1 MAWWTL
7 WLVGNFAVNFAARS
21 YTGAETAEEL
31 RTGTILYM
39 VSDAMSVAGA
49 LLAIVVLRR
58 ATGRLDARA
67 ATAPTPAPP
76 EPESDL
82 AAPERP
88 TGAPA

>member
-39 VSDAMSVAGA
+39 SVAGA
-49 LLAIVVLRR
+49 LLAIVGADTGAAGAGERPGGARAPHRR
-58 ATGRLDARA
+58 ARVVRSDGRARVA
-67 ATAPTPAPP
+67 VPCATRRMT
-76 EPESDL
+76 
-82 AAPERP
+82 
-88 TGAPA
+88 